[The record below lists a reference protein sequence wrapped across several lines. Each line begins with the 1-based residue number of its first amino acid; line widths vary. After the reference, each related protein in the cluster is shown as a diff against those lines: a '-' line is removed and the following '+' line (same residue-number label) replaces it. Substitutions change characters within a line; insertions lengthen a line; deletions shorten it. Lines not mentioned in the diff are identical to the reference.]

1 MKSLCVS
8 AFRRPNAQGKKAAI
22 ILCILAER
30 SGSMALL
37 TITDNDAHTQHFL
50 DGIVLVMSKT
60 KNAKEYNSVLKN
72 KAIKDEGKQRQDS
85 KTQQFYPINR
95 IWNMNI

>member
-1 MKSLCVS
+1 M
-8 AFRRPNAQGKKAAI
+8 
-22 ILCILAER
+22 CILAER

-60 KNAKEYNSVLKN
+60 KNAKEFNSGLN
-72 KAIKDEGKQRQDS
+72 YEAIKDDSDRIGKLNDFIQ
-85 KTQQFYPINR
+85 
-95 IWNMNI
+95 

>member
-1 MKSLCVS
+1 M
-8 AFRRPNAQGKKAAI
+8 
-22 ILCILAER
+22 AER

-60 KNAKEYNSVLKN
+60 KNAKEFNSGLN
-72 KAIKDEGKQRQDS
+72 YEAIKDDS
-85 KTQQFYPINR
+85 DR
-95 IWNMNI
+95 IVKLNDFFQ